1 MTRSLDGTASGSLRD
16 TTAEARR
23 VQVDCYRRMAPWQ
36 KVELCMQLE
45 HLADTLALAGIA
57 ERHPQADDDERR
69 LRLLTLKH
77 GPELVRRAYGWS
89 ADS

>member
-1 MTRSLDGTASGSLRD
+1 MQLESVVLHLAPTGDPGASLTAIL
-16 TTAEARR
+16 
-23 VQVDCYRRMAPWQ
+23 P
-36 KVELCMQLE
+36 KLPFMQLE

-89 ADS
+89 ADT